1 MIRRKGAETAE
12 ENHGNMTES
21 PVAAA
26 LARIEQVLP
35 ESTPA
40 ERERFLQGQSGN
52 ASAAVTK
59 LDAYLRWRQEHCEDG
74 GLARSKD
81 GEDSWAY
88 ATRRALSSSGG
99 AGPLPGVVFLHNH
112 ESTKHES
119 NRFLMHIPARIVTQ
133 IADTSVYALAL
144 AIFIDDNFD
153 RSKSDRMTLLID
165 TRSGDGF
172 ANPKAY
178 NLLSFIQSTATLLQD
193 LHPGRLEQCIVYP
206 VPTIAGTLF
215 NAIKPFLGKEASTRI
230 HLVSGPS
237 GRKDK
242 VPKAMKSY
250 LDDGLIDELEDHRQQ
265 LIKLSSS

>member
-1 MIRRKGAETAE
+1 
-12 ENHGNMTES
+12 MTGSASRS
-21 PVAAA
+21 PVAAAA
-26 LARIEQVLP
+26 LARIEQALP
-35 ESTPA
+35 GSTPA
-40 ERERFLQGQSGN
+40 ERERFLHGQSGDAN
-52 ASAAVTK
+52 AAISK
-59 LDAYLRWRQEHCEDG
+59 LGAYLRWRQEHCEDG

-88 ATRRALSSSGG
+88 ATRRALSSSDG
-99 AGPLPGVVFLHNH
+99 AGPLPEVVFLHHH

-119 NRFLMHIPARIVTQ
+119 NRFLMHIPARIDTQ
-133 IADTSVYALAL
+133 LADTSVYSLAL
-144 AIFIDDNFD
+144 AIFIDDNLD

-237 GRKDK
+237 ARNDK
-242 VPKAMKSY
+242 VPKAMKTY
-250 LDDGLIDELEDHRQQ
+250 LDEKLIDMLEERRQQ
-265 LIKLSSS
+265 LVKLSDS